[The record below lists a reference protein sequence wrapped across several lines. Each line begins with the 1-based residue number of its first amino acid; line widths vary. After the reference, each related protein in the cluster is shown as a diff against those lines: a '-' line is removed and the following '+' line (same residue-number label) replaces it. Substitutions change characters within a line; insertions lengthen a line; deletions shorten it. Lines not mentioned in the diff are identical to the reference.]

1 MYINIYHHPQG
12 NNKAECIASYDD
24 FNYIVVE
31 KTAKFIIKPFFI
43 APDAQNVEYS
53 CKRYYY
59 MVESFDG
66 TKENNAAIDTDVS
79 KGLIKTEPKTKKSQL
94 DAVAKYQK
102 SRAEIRLRV
111 SPEIKR
117 MADANAKS
125 KGLSLTAYI
134 SQLIEQDT
142 RERAAEDFEQWKDD
156 MQLMD
161 ENGLDEPI
169 ALNGLN
175 VDIRDFDNMDDAIA
189 ETNKRHKEFYGI

>member
-1 MYINIYHHPQG
+1 MKHINVYETQTG
-12 NNKAECIASYDD
+12 KCIASYDD
-24 FNYIVVE
+24 FDYFVVDLNNQ
-31 KTAKFIIKPFFI
+31 FIIKPDFI
-43 APDAQNVEYS
+43 SPGVYNIPYKFKNYFYKKEDFN
-53 CKRYYY
+53 
-59 MVESFDG
+59 G
-66 TKENNAAIDTDVS
+66 TKQTEKDNAAIDDNTS
-79 KGLIKTEPKTKKSQL
+79 KGLIKTEPKTSKAQL

-117 MADANAKS
+117 MADANAKY

-142 RERAAEDFEQWKDD
+142 RERAAEDLEQWKDD

-175 VDIRDFDNMDDAIA
+175 VDIRDFDNMNDAIA